1 MPGKKKM
8 PAFIL
13 EKYGN
18 KVEKYPSKGAK
29 AKHEKKE
36 GKKGEKA
43 EKAMAAR
50 FKKLPKGGKTVR
62 GTNKSGQRTAAQRG

>member
-8 PAFIL
+8 PAFLL

-18 KVEKYPSKGAK
+18 KVEKYPSKAAK
-29 AKHEKKE
+29 VKHEKKE
-36 GKKGEKA
+36 GKKGEKG

-50 FKKLPKGGKTVR
+50 FKKGPKGGKTLR
-62 GTNKSGQRTAAQRG
+62 GNRSTAQRG